1 MRSEG
6 TGWRS
11 ALFCRVVVVVSFIG
25 IGWSLIGHGPFGTR
39 NSKLE
44 TRNSIIENREL
55 ASAHSAGGDAATRAT
70 AIRTFETRPL
80 TFEANRGQTDR
91 RVKFLSRG
99 GGYALFLTGD
109 EAVLTLGKTSQ
120 MANVEKTGV
129 RSQEPEGREE
139 TRKSKMETRHLRAA
153 RDRGQRTRDSVL
165 RMKLV
170 NANPKA
176 AVVGLDELVAKSN
189 YFIGSDP
196 AEWHT
201 NVPNYAKVKYE
212 GIYPGVDLV
221 FYGNQRQLEYDFVV
235 APGADPSEIRL
246 AIKNQKSEIRNQK
259 STQFKNQNAKCKID
273 ASGDLVIPTG
283 SGEVVFHKPVVY
295 QEQST
300 VDSRELKVGRWRSAI
315 ENRQFLEG
323 HYVLAADGAVRFE
336 IPNYDRSKRLVIDP
350 TLQYSSWLGGSNA
363 DTGNAIAVD
372 SNSNAYVVGQTFS
385 SDFPTSVPYQGTCK
399 SCASGNGTAFVTAI
413 NASGEFVYSTFL
425 GGNGTDSAAAVAV
438 DSAGDAYVVGST
450 TSTRFPFTN
459 GVFQTSCKSCAAG
472 QPDAFV
478 TELNPAGS
486 ALVFSTFLGGSQS
499 DQATGVAVDSTGI
512 YVTGTTFSSDF
523 PTQNPLF
530 PNCGGSGGTGCASAS
545 DAFVTKINVG
555 GATLAYS
562 TFLGGSGTDAGHAIA
577 VDSNGNAYVTGVTQ
591 STDFPVFSWY
601 QQFLGLGGH
610 NAFVTKLDQNGQL
623 GVPGT
628 FAYSTYLGG
637 SKTDEGNGIA
647 VDSSGNA
654 YVTGF
659 TTSSDFPITVNNYLI
674 GKLRGSQSAFITMVD
689 HTGSTLDF
697 STYIGGTASD
707 TGTAIALDSSA
718 NCYITGNTSS
728 SDFPTVNVISGQ
740 SKLLGSQAA
749 FVAKINPINP
759 VFIFSS
765 YLGGHYTT
773 SGSGIAVDSNR
784 NAYVT
789 GQTSS
794 PDFPTA
800 NPFQIQYGGSSDAFV
815 SAVNGLTL
823 PLINVSPK
831 SLSFPDTAVGSTST
845 LPVTVS
851 NAGDATL
858 TFTSITATTSSS
870 STSEFSADTSAC
882 GQSLAP
888 AATCT
893 VNVTFSP
900 AASGFQS
907 GALTFTDNAAFSPQ
921 QMSLSGNGTQPTI
934 SISPTS
940 LAFGNQGIATTS
952 PAQNVTVTN
961 TGSAPLVITSIV
973 AAPSDYAVSNNTC
986 PSSPSSLAAQSNC
999 VVSVTFTPSA
1009 SNSILGTLA
1018 ITDNAPGSPQ
1028 ALALSG
1034 TGVVAFGLSAPNG
1047 QSQTINRGTNTATFL
1062 IQAGSPFN
1070 FTGPI
1075 ALACHGTGLV
1085 TCSFNPTSIYSG
1097 QQSILTLSNFTSLPS
1112 DTLTFGVTGT
1122 NGNQV
1127 FQLGLQ
1133 VLIPDFGL
1141 AVSPTSETV
1150 NAGQTASYTLTFVP
1164 VNNFTDPVTFTCLGV
1179 PATITCTVNPSSVT
1193 SDGTST
1199 LALLLTLGTTA
1210 RTSAGPRIGPK
1221 VIVPPLGQ
1229 PARPH
1234 WLLWLL
1240 AFFMVTTLAAAQRR
1254 RARPDRVGARLG
1266 FALTALFVLLWAAC
1280 TVSTTTS
1287 TGTPAGDYGIVVEG
1301 ATNGGTVKH
1310 DSALRLIVN

>member
-1 MRSEG
+1 M
-6 TGWRS
+6 T
-11 ALFCRVVVVVSFIG
+11 
-25 IGWSLIGHGPFGTR
+25 
-39 NSKLE
+39 K
-44 TRNSIIENREL
+44 
-55 ASAHSAGGDAATRAT
+55 
-70 AIRTFETRPL
+70 
-80 TFEANRGQTDR
+80 
-91 RVKFLSRG
+91 
-99 GGYALFLTGD
+99 
-109 EAVLTLGKTSQ
+109 
-120 MANVEKTGV
+120 
-129 RSQEPEGREE
+129 
-139 TRKSKMETRHLRAA
+139 
-153 RDRGQRTRDSVL
+153 
-165 RMKLV
+165 V
-170 NANPKA
+170 NAT
-176 AVVGLDELVAKSN
+176 G
-189 YFIGSDP
+189 
-196 AEWHT
+196 
-201 NVPNYAKVKYE
+201 
-212 GIYPGVDLV
+212 
-221 FYGNQRQLEYDFVV
+221 QL
-235 APGADPSEIRL
+235 G
-246 AIKNQKSEIRNQK
+246 
-259 STQFKNQNAKCKID
+259 
-273 ASGDLVIPTG
+273 
-283 SGEVVFHKPVVY
+283 
-295 QEQST
+295 
-300 VDSRELKVGRWRSAI
+300 
-315 ENRQFLEG
+315 
-323 HYVLAADGAVRFE
+323 
-336 IPNYDRSKRLVIDP
+336 
-350 TLQYSSWLGGSNA
+350 
-363 DTGNAIAVD
+363 
-372 SNSNAYVVGQTFS
+372 
-385 SDFPTSVPYQGTCK
+385 
-399 SCASGNGTAFVTAI
+399 
-413 NASGEFVYSTFL
+413 YSTYL
-425 GGNGTDSAAAVAV
+425 GGNGNDSATAVAV

-450 TSTRFPFTN
+450 TSVGFPHTA
-459 GVFQTSCKSCAAG
+459 GAFQIACSSCAAG

-478 TELNPAGS
+478 TALNPAGS

-499 DQATGVAVDSTGI
+499 DQATGVAVNSTGI

-523 PTQNPLF
+523 PTQNPHW
-530 PNCGGSGGTGCASAS
+530 PTCGSCPSAS
-545 DAFVTKINVG
+545 DAFVTKINTG

-601 QQFLGLGGH
+601 QQFLGLGSH

-659 TTSSDFPITVNNYLI
+659 TTSSDFPTVTPLI

-689 HTGSTLDF
+689 QFGSTLDF

-728 SDFPTVNVISGQ
+728 SDFPTLNVISGQ
-740 SKLLGSQAA
+740 SSLVGSQAA

-823 PLINVSPK
+823 PLINVSPR
-831 SLSFPDTAVGSTST
+831 SLSFTDTAVGSTST

-888 AATCT
+888 AATCI
-893 VNVTFSP
+893 VNVTFRP

-961 TGSAPLVITSIV
+961 TGSAPLVIQSVVPT
-973 AAPSDYAVSNNTC
+973 PSDYAVSNNTC
-986 PSSPSSLAAQSNC
+986 PSSSSSLAAGSNC

-1009 SNSILGTLA
+1009 SNSIPGALA

-1047 QSQTINRGTNTATFL
+1047 QTQTINRGTNTATFL
-1062 IQAGSPFN
+1062 IPAGSPFN

-1085 TCSFNPTSIYSG
+1085 TCSFNPTSITPG
-1097 QQSILTLSNFTSLPS
+1097 QQSTLTLSNFTSLPS
-1112 DTLTFGVTGT
+1112 DTLNFGVTGT

-1210 RTSAGPRIGPK
+1210 RTSAGPHIGPK
-1221 VIVPPLGQ
+1221 FMVPPLGQ

-1254 RARPDRVGARLG
+1254 RARPDRIGARLG

-1310 DSALRLIVN
+1310 DAALRLIVN